1 MGNSY
6 KQPTSSIIAS
16 EIIFFYKKGGIR
28 MEVTFKN
35 GKITVIKGSN
45 PDELHYLPDMLL
57 RCNFTGTLNFEFTD
71 PRGKKLENQCMDMY
85 EEFIE
90 EGKDPVKNREFI
102 RFVCELS
109 KIREPFAYYGPK
121 EFQGLHHDGKKI
133 PYQFADYHARALAE
147 VVSNGQQDREDC
159 LYDAFCKSVEQFEKY
174 VDDIMKCFKKKH

>member
-1 MGNSY
+1 
-6 KQPTSSIIAS
+6 
-16 EIIFFYKKGGIR
+16 

-121 EFQGLHHDGKKI
+121 EFQGLHHDGKKYPI
-133 PYQFADYHARALAE
+133 SL
-147 VVSNGQQDREDC
+147 
-159 LYDAFCKSVEQFEKY
+159 LI
-174 VDDIMKCFKKKH
+174 IMPELWQRL